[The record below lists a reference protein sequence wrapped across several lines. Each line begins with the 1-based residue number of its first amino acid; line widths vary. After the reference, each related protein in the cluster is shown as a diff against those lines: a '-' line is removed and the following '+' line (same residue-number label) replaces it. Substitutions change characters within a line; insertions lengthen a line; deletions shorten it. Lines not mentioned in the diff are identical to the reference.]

1 MLEVLTPR
9 EREIFD
15 LLLEGI
21 SPKEIAFKLNITHA
35 TVSFH
40 RAKLYDKLGVHS
52 IQELFAKYSTNGK
65 APPSE
70 AIESEA
76 TAPVS
81 PTNKKKLKILLP
93 VGITLV
99 ALSVVFLSVFVVKSF
114 AHSTP
119 KGEIIQVQY
128 LGFRPTSDEG
138 VGGNSTSE
146 VFISKE
152 EINGITIDS
161 VLNIKTNLAKRENSD
176 TIFSNARTDKHYI
189 IQQLRQANGIRFK
202 ARGDG
207 KSWSVGFHTKETTA
221 LTNYAQYRYDFGT
234 VRDQVIV
241 VDIPY
246 SNLFLPEWSKQYSF
260 NFNKETINT
269 LTIEALLAVQNYGSS
284 SLQIFDFEIY

>member
-1 MLEVLTPR
+1 MPENLSSR
-9 EREIFD
+9 EQEIFD
-15 LLLEGI
+15 LLLEGV
-21 SPKEIAFKLNITHA
+21 SPKEIAHKLNITHS
-35 TVSFH
+35 TVAFH

-52 IQELFAKYSTNGK
+52 IHELFAKHSANGK
-65 APPSE
+65 APLSE
-70 AIESEA
+70 
-76 TAPVS
+76 P
-81 PTNKKKLKILLP
+81 KKHKRLKILLP
-93 VGITLV
+93 AGMVILV
-99 ALSVVFLSVFVVKSF
+99 FSVLLVWIFTGKSS
-114 AHSTP
+114 ANSAP
-119 KGEIIQVQY
+119 KREIIQVQY

-146 VFISKE
+146 VFITKE

-176 TIFSNARTDKHYI
+176 TIFANVRTDKHYI

-207 KSWSVGFHTKETTA
+207 KTWIVGFHTKETTA
-221 LTNYAQYRYDFGT
+221 ITNYAQYRYDFGT

-246 SNLFLPEWSKQYSF
+246 SSFYLPEWSKQYSF
-260 NFNKETINT
+260 DFNKETTNALI
-269 LTIEALLAVQNYGSS
+269 IEADSTVQTYGSS